1 MKRIPLYMCIV
12 FLVAFMPTFAYAH
25 TEGRVTYDFNPST
38 NELPTMYSYVSEYAF
53 IDAENAAKAL
63 FSSSQYKLEC
73 NYDEYN
79 VLTSKTCTI
88 ENSIIISDLYGYFDY
103 STGNIK
109 YTREIA
115 HSFYEY
121 PQTELAFMSRD
132 DAISLCESTL
142 NELGITAHA
151 YEIRSLDVDTLIQ
164 FSNDSRADLLEW
176 QELGKEVYIK
186 DDWCT
191 DDECYYIDLYQ
202 TVDGIPITIK
212 GYYDT
217 KTDLFFN
224 GTKISMMVTRNG
236 VECIDA
242 DCLIQP
248 VQSGEV
254 VDSGTMRTALDG
266 YIANKND
273 ELSSVDIHLVDMY
286 VRYVQ
291 TFIPGEDIYDS
302 FKLIPAWALCMQYNQ
317 RSNDGEVQTYV
328 TEVYCDIVTGKEL
341 RN

>member
-1 MKRIPLYMCIV
+1 MI
-12 FLVAFMPTFAYAH
+12 
-25 TEGRVTYDFNPST
+25 
-38 NELPTMYSYVSEYAF
+38 
-53 IDAENAAKAL
+53 
-63 FSSSQYKLEC
+63 
-73 NYDEYN
+73 
-79 VLTSKTCTI
+79 
-88 ENSIIISDLYGYFDY
+88 
-103 STGNIK
+103 
-109 YTREIA
+109 
-115 HSFYEY
+115 
-121 PQTELAFMSRD
+121 
-132 DAISLCESTL
+132 
-142 NELGITAHA
+142 
-151 YEIRSLDVDTLIQ
+151 
-164 FSNDSRADLLEW
+164 
-176 QELGKEVYIK
+176 
-186 DDWCT
+186 
-191 DDECYYIDLYQ
+191 
-202 TVDGIPITIK
+202 
-212 GYYDT
+212 DT